1 MSITT
6 FDYVPKIILGKTSNK
21 TYNAINLVIRAVAFF
36 IYFKTN
42 TEIDILEII
51 IAYVFPIIYIF
62 YKISQT
68 NADYILGLFRLTG
81 MGEKCIERRGA
92 NNEDKK
98 PGNKK
103 SISED
108 AKKCAE
114 VDLSTINAE
123 SECNAVTSVG
133 DPDDNRY
140 PAGAQACLYIK
151 EEEEDTA
158 TVRQR
163 VNCSIY
169 NRENTCKREKDNSNN
184 DYCKWTSYGSRVN
197 VTKCRSDIEASGIL
211 GGVSLVTEKSDC
223 PASCRWTPG
232 GDPPCSAAGSGDG
245 GGARGVCL
253 DNN

>member
-42 TEIDILEII
+42 TELDILEII

-92 NNEDKK
+92 NNGDKK

-123 SECNAVTSVG
+123 RDCNAVTSVG

-169 NRENTCKREKDNSNN
+169 NRENTCTREKDNSNN
-184 DYCKWTSYGSRVN
+184 DYCKWTPYGQILN
-197 VTKCRSDIEASGIL
+197 ADKCNSDIKESGIL
-211 GGVSLVTEKSDC
+211 GGLSNVNEKSDC
-223 PASCRWTPG
+223 PMSCKWDSGACTPAAT
-232 GDPPCSAAGSGDG
+232 GDQ
-245 GGARGVCL
+245 GGARGSCL
-253 DNN
+253 DNI

>member
-42 TEIDILEII
+42 TELDILEII
-51 IAYVFPIIYIF
+51 VAYVFPLIYIF

-81 MGEKCIERRGA
+81 TGERCIERRGA
-92 NNEDKK
+92 SDGDRK

-108 AKKCAE
+108 SKRCSE
-114 VDLSTINAE
+114 VDLSTINAR
-123 SECNAVTSVG
+123 SNCDAVLSVG

-140 PAGAQACLYIK
+140 PAGARACLYIP
-151 EEEEDTA
+151 EEEDKKSVT
-158 TVRQR
+158 QR
-163 VNCSIY
+163 INCSIY
-169 NRENTCKREKDNSNN
+169 DRESTCTREKDNSNN
-184 DYCKWTSYGSRVN
+184 DYCKWKPYGSQLDTDRC
-197 VTKCRSDIEASGIL
+197 TSDMGEQTISEQEKCPQSCKWDASQGCQ
-211 GGVSLVTEKSDC
+211 GT
-223 PASCRWTPG
+223 T
-232 GDPPCSAAGSGDG
+232 GSQKGF
-245 GGARGVCL
+245 ARGVCQ
-253 DNN
+253 DN